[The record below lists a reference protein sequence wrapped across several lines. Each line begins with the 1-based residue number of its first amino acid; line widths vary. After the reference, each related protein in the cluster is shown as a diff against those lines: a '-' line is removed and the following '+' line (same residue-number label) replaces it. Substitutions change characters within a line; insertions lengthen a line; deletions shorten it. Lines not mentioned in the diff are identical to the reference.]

1 MPSTQQVLRLSR
13 DVESGR
19 VIYQQLLNREQE
31 LSIARSS
38 AIGNVRIIDPA
49 VTRPQPV
56 KPKKRWSSF
65 WGSPGLFVSA
75 GWIPARSM
83 LRMGIETPEQLEEH
97 GINVYATVPLSEWLA
112 KRCVCVK
119 DFMSPGCAIRP
130 NISLRRRIIRS
141 ISPWRR
147 FAACAPACISR

>member
-1 MPSTQQVLRLSR
+1 MPSTQQEVLRLSR

-56 KPKKRWSSF
+56 KPKKALVIVL
-65 WGSPGLFVSA
+65 GVLLGLFVSA
-75 GWIPARSM
+75 GWILARSM

-112 KRCVCVK
+112 KKMRLHKKRLYV
-119 DFMSPGCAIRP
+119 PR
-130 NISLRRRIIRS
+130 
-141 ISPWRR
+141 
-147 FAACAPACISR
+147 AAP

>member
-1 MPSTQQVLRLSR
+1 MPSTQQEVLRLSR

-56 KPKKRWSSF
+56 KPKKALVVVL
-65 WGSPGLFVSA
+65 GVLLGLFVSV
-75 GWIPARSM
+75 GWILARSM

-112 KRCVCVK
+112 KKMR
-119 DFMSPGCAIRP
+119 
-130 NISLRRRIIRS
+130 LRKRLYVLR
-141 ISPWRR
+141 
-147 FAACAPACISR
+147 AAP

>member
-1 MPSTQQVLRLSR
+1 MPSTQQEVLRLSR

-56 KPKKRWSSF
+56 KPKKALVVVL
-65 WGSPGLFVSA
+65 GVLLGLFVSV
-75 GWIPARSM
+75 GWILARSM

-112 KRCVCVK
+112 KKMRLRKK
-119 DFMSPGCAIRP
+119 DFKIGRASCRE
-130 NISLRRRIIRS
+130 RV
-141 ISPWRR
+141 
-147 FAACAPACISR
+147 

>member
-1 MPSTQQVLRLSR
+1 MPSTQQEVLRLSR

-56 KPKKRWSSF
+56 KPK
-65 WGSPGLFVSA
+65 SA
-75 GWIPARSM
+75 GRRSGV
-83 LRMGIETPEQLEEH
+83 LR
-97 GINVYATVPLSEWLA
+97 
-112 KRCVCVK
+112 VC
-119 DFMSPGCAIRP
+119 S
-130 NISLRRRIIRS
+130 SLRAGS
-141 ISPWRR
+141 GAQY
-147 FAACAPACISR
+147 AAYGH